1 MRSVLFPVLA
11 VFAAACDTMTASEPG
26 ALVPRT
32 VTEDP
37 TLPAL
42 TLNGRQFHAEAFG
55 NAAGPVIVFLH
66 GGPGGDYRSLF
77 RLADSANG
85 RSLAD
90 DHYLVFW
97 DQRGAGLSE
106 RVGKAE
112 LTMDQYD
119 ADLLALVD
127 RYSPTRPVLLIG
139 QSWGGM
145 LATSFINRH
154 PARVA
159 GAVLIEP
166 GPLTGATFER
176 IKSRLFDLNP
186 TREWL
191 NDVVW
196 SSQFFSADD
205 DVTMDYER
213 TLGAKVGQPRFH
225 ERRRRDPEP
234 FWRIGARA
242 NRYLQEDGQDD
253 DGTYTYDFT
262 SHLAAF
268 TPPVLF
274 IAGARSEVL
283 GPSLQQKQVAH
294 YPRAS
299 LTVIAGAGHDVHWTQ
314 TPAVLTAIQ
323 AYLAT
328 IEGGT
333 P

>member
-1 MRSVLFPVLA
+1 MRAALFPVLA
-11 VFAAACDTMTASEPG
+11 VLLAACDTMTTSEAG
-26 ALVPRT
+26 TLVPPT

-42 TLNGRQFHAEAFG
+42 TLNGRRFHAEARG
-55 NAAGPVIVFLH
+55 NAQGPVIVFLH
-66 GGPGGDYRSLF
+66 GGPGGDYRSLL

-90 DHYLVFW
+90 DHYLVYW

-106 RVGKAE
+106 RVGKSE

-127 RYSPTRPVLLIG
+127 RFSPTRPVVLIG
-139 QSWGGM
+139 HSWGGM
-145 LATSFINRH
+145 FATSFINRH
-154 PARVA
+154 PGRVA

-166 GPLTGATFER
+166 GPLTGAGFER
-176 IKSRLFDLNP
+176 IKSRLYDLNP

-213 TLGAKVGQPRFH
+213 TLGVKVGQPAFH
-225 ERRRRDPEP
+225 ERRRNPEP
-234 FWRIGARA
+234 FWRLGARA

-262 SHLAAF
+262 TNLPAF

-274 IAGARSEVL
+274 LAGARSEVL
-283 GPSLQQKQVAH
+283 GPSLQQRQVTL
-294 YPRAS
+294 YPHGTLA
-299 LTVIAGAGHDVHWTQ
+299 IIPGAGHDVHWTK
-314 TPAVLTAIQ
+314 TPAVLTEIQ
-323 AYLAT
+323 AYLAA